1 MTYLVRESNPEPAAQ
16 APFLTPENEAIL
28 RLIRTEHVGPATF
41 FELIRRY
48 GSAEKA
54 LRAVAGHA
62 QQGGLKRPLAL
73 ASEERVKDEY
83 QKTLKAGAGFLFFDD
98 PLYPRLLRAI
108 HDPPPVLIY
117 QGNVALAKRPCLG
130 IVGARNASLNAKKFA
145 KILGAE
151 LSAEGYTVVSGLARG
166 IDTAA
171 HEGALERATIACVA
185 GGIDKIY
192 PPENKELHGA
202 IAKKGLILTE
212 SPLGIEPQGGLFPRR
227 NRLISGLSS
236 GVIVVEAAL
245 RSGSLIT
252 AKFALD
258 QGREVFAVPGFPLD
272 PRAGGTNQLI
282 QRGAHLLQRAGDVAD
297 ALGSVPFQFPLSNA
311 PENPQGVEESAALSP
326 KERALMQ
333 EKILSFLSATPICID
348 ELRRECHISSS
359 SFSLLLLELEL
370 AGRLIRVP
378 GNQVCLHL
386 EDAP

>member
-1 MTYLVRESNPEPAAQ
+1 MAT
-16 APFLTPENEAIL
+16 L
-28 RLIRTEHVGPATF
+28 RLIRTENVGPVAF
-41 FELIRRY
+41 FDLLRRY
-48 GSAEKA
+48 GSASKA
-54 LRAVAGHA
+54 LITVSHHA
-62 QQGGLKRPLAL
+62 QKGGLKRPLCL
-73 ASEERVKDEY
+73 ASEESVAQEY
-83 QKTLKAGAGFLFFDD
+83 HATLAHGARFLFHDD
-98 PLYPRLLRAI
+98 PLYPRLLRTI
-108 HDPPPVLIY
+108 HDPPPVLTY
-117 QGNVALAKRPCLG
+117 KGNIALAKRPCVG
-130 IVGARNASLNAKKFA
+130 VVGARNASLNAKKFA
-145 KILGAE
+145 KILAAE

-171 HEGALERATIACVA
+171 HEGALDQATIACVA

-192 PPENKELHGA
+192 PPENQALHAA
-202 IAKKGLILTE
+202 ITQKGLILTE
-212 SPLGIEPQGGLFPRR
+212 SPLGTEPQGGLFPRR
-227 NRLISGLSS
+227 NRLISGLST

-282 QRGAHLLQRAGDVAD
+282 QRGAHLLQRVGDVID
-297 ALGSVPFQFPLSNA
+297 VLGSILFASPLSNPLDA
-311 PENPQGVEESAALSP
+311 PQNVEENTSLSP
-326 KERALMQ
+326 EEAAHMQ

-370 AGRLIRVP
+370 AGRVVRAP
-378 GNQVCLHL
+378 GNQVCLRL